1 VPDKMSALAKD
12 KVISAWNIQDV
23 DKVLAVYTEDL
34 VYIDPNTH
42 GEINSRQAMRRYLTK
57 LFAAWEMHWTLRTIY
72 ALKDINGAAVRWHAT
87 FKKAGGK
94 ETVEAEGMDLV
105 IFEGNRIKRN
115 EVYFDRA
122 ALASLLVQ

>member
-1 VPDKMSALAKD
+1 
-12 KVISAWNIQDV
+12 
-23 DKVLAVYTEDL
+23 
-34 VYIDPNTH
+34 
-42 GEINSRQAMRRYLTK
+42 
-57 LFAAWEMHWTLRTIY
+57 LRTIY